1 MEMSFIKKISI
12 LFILAFLSAA
22 VPVNAVY
29 AAGSGGKVS
38 CEDTKK
44 GKEKEACACSES
56 KMKAMYMADG
66 KVDKYCWYCKIVVV
80 MTNAYL
86 KAAKQALPSST
97 ALAKIILKWGFLIWL
112 AYYIL
117 QNVSSM
123 KAVGIGKMLQ
133 EILVMGFKVALAS
146 ACVEYAQNV
155 IVHFFIDP
163 IMGLGLDY
171 GSSLLDG
178 LNKYIST

>member
-1 MEMSFIKKISI
+1 MTFIKKIAI
-12 LFILAFLSAA
+12 LCMLAFMSAS
-22 VPVNAVY
+22 VPVQAVY
-29 AAGSGGKVS
+29 AAGSGGAVA
-38 CEDTKK
+38 CEKDRTKTK
-44 GKEKEACACSES
+44 AQRRACACSEK
-56 KMKAMYMADG
+56 KMKAMYLDNG
-66 KVDKYCWYCKIVVV
+66 NVDKYCWYCKIVVV

-86 KAAKQALPSST
+86 KAAQQALPSST

-112 AYYIL
+112 AYHIL

-146 ACVEYAQNV
+146 ACVGYAQNV

-163 IMGLGLDY
+163 IMGLGIDY

-178 LNKYIST
+178 LNSYIST

>member
-1 MEMSFIKKISI
+1 MNFIKKISI
-12 LFILAFLSAA
+12 LFILAFMSAA

-29 AAGSGGKVS
+29 AAGSGGTVS
-38 CEDTKK
+38 CENDKRKTDKQK
-44 GKEKEACACSES
+44 QACACSES
-56 KMKAMYMADG
+56 KMKSMYMADG

-86 KAAKQALPSST
+86 RVASQALPSST
-97 ALAKIILKWGFLIWL
+97 ALARIILLWGFSIWL
-112 AYYIL
+112 AYHVL
-117 QNVSSM
+117 QNVSSI